1 MSHLTEG
8 SVQAYLDGE
17 LDGAAEAELRGHL
30 DSCAPCAADLAELS
44 RAADVAGSAL
54 ALLDADV
61 TVPVLRARAAI
72 AAERQPTAVT
82 TVPPTR
88 RRRFATLS
96 AAGLSRAAMLLLA
109 LAGAGAAAIP
119 GSPVRRAL
127 DATLTRVAQ
136 LFVADEAPAALEEP
150 APEAPVADVAVSRDW
165 AAIQAADGRVRVQ
178 LHEPAGTIEVVV
190 RLVDSPRAN
199 VQTVMEQG
207 DVRFVS
213 GTGRL
218 EVVGIG
224 TGSVVIE
231 IPRTLTSASIQVGG
245 HVHVYKDGETLQ
257 LTGPA
262 GAGQGNEVRFRT
274 GS

>member
-8 SVQAYLDGE
+8 SVQTYLDGE
-17 LDGAAEAELRGHL
+17 LDGAAQAELRGHL
-30 DSCAPCAADLAELS
+30 DSCAPCAADLAALS
-44 RAADVAGSAL
+44 HFADVAGGAL
-54 ALLDADV
+54 ALLDTDV

-72 AAERQPTAVT
+72 AAERRPAV
-82 TVPPTR
+82 VPTR

-96 AAGLSRAAMLLLA
+96 AAGLSRAAMLLLV

-136 LFVADEAPAALEEP
+136 LFVADAPPAAVDEP
-150 APEAPVADVAVSRDW
+150 APEAPAAEVPVSRDW

-178 LHEPAGTIEVVV
+178 LHEPAGAIDVVV
-190 RLVDSPRAN
+190 RLVDGPRAN

-207 DVRFVS
+207 DVSFVS
-213 GTGRL
+213 GTGRI
-218 EVVGIG
+218 EVVGLG

-231 IPRTLTSASIQVGG
+231 IPRTLMSASIQVGG

-262 GAGQGNEVRFRT
+262 GAGQGSEVRFRT